1 MPDAGAR
8 PDPVPPERPPVSPSL
23 PAPGGPA
30 EPPRTAAGQPGAPAP
45 DGPGA
50 PVSPAPGPGGP
61 EAPDPGGPETP
72 DPLGTEAPGPLG
84 TEAPGGGAP
93 LAELVRRLRE
103 IGLDPDTEGLS
114 DALWLARWARPVAV
128 PEWEVPS
135 PGPTG
140 GPHQGPAVPPKG
152 PDPGAADPDAA
163 ERPGRSRPAGPEGA
177 GADRRAPLYPVPRPG
192 AGQGRAAGRITGL
205 PVGVPAAPALPAPL
219 ELQRALR
226 PLQTYRSAA
235 PPLRTEL
242 DETATAE
249 HSARA
254 GGLILPVYRAVVRG
268 DARLQ
273 LVLEASPSMRVWER
287 MFSELVQV
295 FGQLGAFRD
304 IQVSHLHTGPDGE
317 AAVSR
322 SPDAHTAPLHTADR
336 LSDPT
341 GRRITLLVSDCAG
354 PLWRSGRAH
363 RLLHQLSRQAPVAVL
378 QPLPQRMWSRT
389 RLPVTY
395 GELSRGETL
404 GGATALRLRTPA
416 GTPAGGGRGAL
427 PVPVLPPEPVALG
440 AWARLL
446 AGIGAGP
453 VAGAVGWV
461 RADQR
466 PAPESRPG
474 RRPTPVERVSRF
486 QSVAS
491 PGAARLAVFLA
502 AAPLCL
508 PVMQLVQRTML
519 PDSGPS
525 ELAEVLLGGLVTRAR
540 EDRAAQAADGT
551 QWYEMEPEVQDALL
565 DTLGRDEALLVLKH
579 CSEYIEQRFGKG
591 GPNFPALALAQ
602 LGDGGSGRPYTPPG
616 ARYPARGGDNGDA
629 TLVPQPFAEVA
640 ARVLER
646 FMPLPEQF
654 RLYGGRPAAERPGE
668 RRAHQAVGR
677 ARALLARFD
686 AEGMV
691 QDLIDAVQ
699 LLRGATGHE
708 EPAGADPEL
717 WAEYANC
724 TLRLWEVQ
732 GGGADLLREAETAA
746 ERAVA
751 HPHALRE
758 RAVVAR
764 VLRAAATDRRRHG
777 DPAGALDLLRR
788 ADREYAV
795 ACGAPD
801 LGQREALRLTLER
814 VGALEAQWRLG
825 GDSALLQG
833 AVGMLEAFADAWPDR
848 RHRPSELPL
857 AHGRILLRLAEAT
870 TDPEQARGYAEQA
883 SRSLRDALAAEPGAD
898 AGAADRV
905 PVQLDL
911 VDALLQAGGAL
922 DEAQDR
928 IDEALRATRKRA
940 QRAALRLRAGRVRVA
955 RYAETG
961 DPRELQE
968 AAAAFAAA
976 AAETPR
982 DDPGY
987 PRVLA
992 EWGEA
997 LLRRAGSDRADDR
1010 AREVLSQAVRVLRDC
1025 RRETPAGHPETGYR
1039 LLLLG
1044 RALILRFRLRGDRVD
1059 LREAEHLFGLAADE
1073 AGDPMLTARCLLDL
1087 GRTQYEAYRSLGR
1100 PTRLD
1105 EAVDA
1110 FRAAAE
1116 SAREAEAA
1124 ARTERGRQ
1132 EASVLGAQAHHWRGM
1147 SFEAAARP
1155 RAAREAYRA
1164 ARAEWSRLPD
1174 GTLVTDGP
1182 TARDTADR
1190 LAVLG

>member
-1 MPDAGAR
+1 MPDAAPRHGPLPSG
-8 PDPVPPERPPVSPSL
+8 PDL
-23 PAPGGPA
+23 
-30 EPPRTAAGQPGAPAP
+30 PGA
-45 DGPGA
+45 DG
-50 PVSPAPGPGGP
+50 
-61 EAPDPGGPETP
+61 D
-72 DPLGTEAPGPLG
+72 
-84 TEAPGGGAP
+84 P

-103 IGLDPDTEGLS
+103 VGLDPDTEGLS
-114 DALWLARWARPVAV
+114 DALWLARWTRPAGEAPAQAV
-128 PEWEVPS
+128 P
-135 PGPTG
+135 GPAG
-140 GPHQGPAVPPKG
+140 GPRRGTAVPPKG
-152 PDPGAADPDAA
+152 PTGDTPSADAGSRTA
-163 ERPGRSRPAGPEGA
+163 RPAPVAPGPG
-177 GADRRAPLYPVPRPG
+177 GADRRASLYPVPQQHG
-192 AGQGRAAGRITGL
+192 GGHGGRTGRVTGL

-226 PLQTYRSAA
+226 PLQAYRSAA

-242 DETATAE
+242 DETRTAE

-254 GGLILPVYRAVVRG
+254 GGLILPVYRAVTRG

-273 LVLEASPSMRVWER
+273 LVLEASPSMRVWDR
-287 MFSELVQV
+287 MFTELVQV
-295 FGQLGAFRD
+295 FGQLGAFGD
-304 IQVSHLHTGPDGE
+304 IQISHLHAGPDGE
-317 AAVSR
+317 PAVSR
-322 SPDAHTAPLHTADR
+322 SADVHAAPLHTADR

-341 GRRITLLVSDCAG
+341 GRRITVLISDCAG
-354 PLWRSGRAH
+354 PLWHSGRAH
-363 RLLHQLSRQAPVAVL
+363 RLLHHLSRQAPAAVL

-404 GGATALRLRTPA
+404 GGATALRVRTPA
-416 GTPAGGGRGAL
+416 GAVASGPRGAV

-446 AGIGAGP
+446 SGAGAGP

-461 RADQR
+461 RADQP
-466 PAPESRPG
+466 PAPAVRAG
-474 RRPTPVERVSRF
+474 RAPSPVERVSRF

-491 PGAARLAVFLA
+491 PSAGRLAVYLA

-540 EDRAAQAADGT
+540 EGHADQHADGT
-551 QWYEMEPEVQDALL
+551 QWYEMDPEVQEGLL
-565 DTLGRDEALLVLKH
+565 SALGRDEALLVLKH

-616 ARYPARGGDNGDA
+616 TGYPARNGDNTDA

-654 RLYGGRPAAERPGE
+654 RLYGSRDTAVRPGE
-668 RRAHQAVGR
+668 HRTHQAVDR

-708 EPAGADPEL
+708 EPVGADPEL
-717 WAEYANC
+717 WAQYAHC

-732 GGGADLLREAETAA
+732 GGADLLREAEEAA

-751 HPHALRE
+751 HPHARRE
-758 RAVVAR
+758 RAVLAG
-764 VLRAAATDRRRHG
+764 VLRAAAGDRRRHG
-777 DPAGALDLLRR
+777 DRTGALDLLRR

-801 LGQREALRLTLER
+801 LEQPEALRLTLER
-814 VGALEAQWRLG
+814 VGALEAQWSLG
-825 GDSALLQG
+825 GDSALLQS

-848 RHRPSELPL
+848 RHRPPELPR
-857 AHGRILLRLAEAT
+857 AHGRILLRLSDAT

-883 SRSLRDALAAEPGAD
+883 SRSLRDALETAPEAP
-898 AGAADRV
+898 DRV
-905 PVQLDL
+905 GVRLDL
-911 VDALLQAGGAL
+911 VDALLRAGAPL
-922 DEAQDR
+922 DEAQDL
-928 IDEALRATRKRA
+928 IDETLAVTRRRGR
-940 QRAALRLRAGRVRVA
+940 RAALHLRAGRVRVA
-955 RYAETG
+955 RYTETG

-968 AAAAFAAA
+968 AANAFASA
-976 AAETPR
+976 AAELPR
-982 DDPGY
+982 DDPEY
-987 PRVLA
+987 SQILA

-997 LLRRAGSDRADDR
+997 LLRRADSETGDRAW
-1010 AREVLSQAVRVLRDC
+1010 APLSQAIRVLRDC
-1025 RRETPAGHPETGYR
+1025 RRETSTGNRELGLR

-1044 RALILRFRLRGDRVD
+1044 RALILRYRLRGDRVD
-1059 LREAEHLFGLAADE
+1059 LREAEYLFGLAADE
-1073 AGDPMLTARCLLDL
+1073 ADEAGAPMLAARCRLEL
-1087 GRTQYEAYRSLGR
+1087 GQAQYEAFRSLGR

-1105 EAVDA
+1105 EAMDA
-1110 FRAAAE
+1110 FRLAAK
-1116 SAREAEAA
+1116 SAREAEGG
-1124 ARTERGRQ
+1124 ARTERRRQ
-1132 EASVLGAQAHHWRGM
+1132 EAVVLGAQAHHWRGM
-1147 SFEAAARP
+1147 SYEAAARP

-1164 ARAEWSRLPD
+1164 ARTEWSKLPE
-1174 GTLVTDGP
+1174 GTLVPGEP
-1182 TARDTADR
+1182 TAGDSAER
-1190 LAVLG
+1190 LAALE